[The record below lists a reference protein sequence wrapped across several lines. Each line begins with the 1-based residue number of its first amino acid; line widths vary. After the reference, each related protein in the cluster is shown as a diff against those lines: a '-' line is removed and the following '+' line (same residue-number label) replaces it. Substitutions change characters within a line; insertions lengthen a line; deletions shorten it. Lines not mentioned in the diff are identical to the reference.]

1 MSLAECYW
9 ERQHSQS
16 LHKSHIVREF
26 ICSSYKLQSKHTAHI
41 DDNCTLNLFVLKF
54 IRNLVAALQ
63 KDTLKKKILFPV
75 LCCLSEIPVLGAELK
90 HSAKTVSFNWNFSFS
105 FFFFFFFKLLV
116 IFRGFVK
123 YLMQCYIPNPKGFW
137 ACRVIKR
144 QYVNLPVKQSVWIF
158 YYYFNSGLYLRRKM
172 SVFLR
177 SYLSHLT
184 ILILKLNEHQTNEDA
199 RLLSHGECSPR
210 EWTS

>member
-1 MSLAECYW
+1 M
-9 ERQHSQS
+9 
-16 LHKSHIVREF
+16 
-26 ICSSYKLQSKHTAHI
+26 
-41 DDNCTLNLFVLKF
+41 
-54 IRNLVAALQ
+54 
-63 KDTLKKKILFPV
+63 
-75 LCCLSEIPVLGAELK
+75 
-90 HSAKTVSFNWNFSFS
+90 
-105 FFFFFFFKLLV
+105 
-116 IFRGFVK
+116 IFRGFVR
-123 YLMQCYIPNPKGFW
+123 YLMQWYIPNPKGFW
-137 ACRVIKR
+137 ACSVLKR

-177 SYLSHLT
+177 SYLSHIM